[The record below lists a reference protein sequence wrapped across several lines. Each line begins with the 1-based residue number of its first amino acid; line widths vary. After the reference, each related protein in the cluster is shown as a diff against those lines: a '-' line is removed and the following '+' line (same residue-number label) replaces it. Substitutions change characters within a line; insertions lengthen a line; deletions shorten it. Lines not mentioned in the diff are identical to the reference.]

1 VSLPRAVLDADIIFS
16 RVLHELM
23 GRLAGSVRLF
33 DLIWSEEL
41 LDEVKSSLIER
52 KGLSVE
58 VAEAWVGHMRREFP
72 DGSVDLSAVPD
83 DLDLTSLTR
92 DLDDVHVCALAI
104 AGNADY
110 LFTFDRGYLK
120 KPLQL
125 HGVEVPNLD
134 QFLVKQRED
143 QPEAFRRIVE
153 SQAEAWRDG
162 RPVSELLAAF
172 KRANVPKFAAA
183 LDPRIDDLAE

>member
-1 VSLPRAVLDADIIFS
+1 MSLPRAVLDADIIFS

-110 LFTFDRGYLK
+110 LFTFILATSKSRSSFTASRCPTSTSSLSNSAK
-120 KPLQL
+120 ISRKPS
-125 HGVEVPNLD
+125 D
-134 QFLVKQRED
+134 
-143 QPEAFRRIVE
+143 E
-153 SQAEAWRDG
+153 SSKVG
-162 RPVSELLAAF
+162 RSMA
-172 KRANVPKFAAA
+172 
-183 LDPRIDDLAE
+183 